1 MPWSLGSRVGRQPP
15 QLPIPVAY
23 TRSVGTRP
31 VQVKVDHEG
40 EEERARLAELVAE
53 YPPLDDMETARLLS
67 QVGDSG
73 LDAEPRRQLVHHH
86 LWVVLDQA
94 LAASRPATSP
104 GDLFQDGTTAL
115 LKLVHGLAP
124 GTTIGP
130 TEFLAQVREAVA
142 TAIAAALEEE
152 TTAREHDAEWARDA
166 ERLFAADMQLKLE
179 NGAEPTDRELS
190 THLGWT
196 EERVEQMRPAVNEA
210 AAQHDAEVLATLDE
224 IEEEEE

>member
-1 MPWSLGSRVGRQPP
+1 MRWSLGSWLSGEPPQPP
-15 QLPIPVAY
+15 IHAAY

-31 VQVKVDHEG
+31 VQEKVDPEG

-53 YPPLDDMETARLLS
+53 YPPLDEAETARLLS

-73 LDAEPRRQLVHHH
+73 LDADPRRQLVHHH
-86 LWVVLDQA
+86 LWVVRDQA
-94 LAASRPATSP
+94 VAASGPATSP

-130 TEFLAQVREAVA
+130 TEFLAQVREGVA

-152 TTAREHDAEWARDA
+152 TRAREHDAERASDA

-179 NGAEPTDRELS
+179 NGAEPTDRELA

-196 EERVEQMRPAVNEA
+196 EERVEQLRPAVNEA
-210 AAQHDAEVLATLDE
+210 AAQHDAEVLATLNE